1 MKTILKSVVAAT
13 ALVAVGV
20 AFAADPVASV
30 AEMSGL
36 VTVSQGD
43 KLGNAVKGTQLVPGS
58 VVATSVSSSAVI
70 RYKQGCDVKLEAN
83 QSLKVSESNPCGDV
97 VAGNEHV
104 WAAAGVGAAILL
116 LPKTHTS
123 GH

>member
-1 MKTILKSVVAAT
+1 MKTILKSVVA
-13 ALVAVGV
+13 VAAFAAMGV
-20 AFAADPVASV
+20 ASAADPVASV

-43 KLGNAVKGTQLVPGS
+43 KMGNAVKGTQLVPGS
-58 VVATSVSSSAVI
+58 VVATSASSSAVI

-83 QSLKVSESNPCGDV
+83 QSLKINDSNPCGAV
-97 VAGNEHV
+97 VAGTEHV
-104 WAAAGVGAAILL
+104 WAATGVAAAILL
-116 LPKTHTS
+116 MPKTHES